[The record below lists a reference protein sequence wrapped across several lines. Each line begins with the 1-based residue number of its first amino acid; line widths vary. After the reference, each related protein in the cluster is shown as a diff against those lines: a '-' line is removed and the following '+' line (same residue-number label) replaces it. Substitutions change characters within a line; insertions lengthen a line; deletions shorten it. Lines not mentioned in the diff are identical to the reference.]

1 MASSVPSNMFT
12 STEKSKHRNSLG
24 KFTDAA
30 SDYLDWVYAD
40 HIAFFK
46 QWGISKYYGNRK
58 PEHQTKEL
66 RIAQLKKYGKPAFL
80 ADQQVAT
87 ACVTLAMQA
96 MERGFNATGM
106 PNTWRKINDQMRI
119 GQKFYGTD
127 LQIMLQ
133 QLGWKIYYWNP
144 DPSKNAEWD
153 AEDKKLNPPKDAGKW
168 RPEWG
173 GHALRYASVTN
184 KGIYY
189 NSKVDNATKLVGF
202 KKSPA
207 PSFKDVPIF
216 VGIAHAGYHV
226 FPGRGGDVIEAHSMR
241 TMNSIEN
248 IEFSKFNPMASGGG
262 PRWTASLK
270 YRSGLICV
278 PSDF

>member
-1 MASSVPSNMFT
+1 MASSVPKNMFT
-12 STEKSKHRNSLG
+12 ATEISKHRNTIDT
-24 KFTDAA
+24 FTDAA
-30 SDYLDWVYAD
+30 ADFLDWVYAD
-40 HIAFFK
+40 HKAFFK
-46 QWGISKYYGNRK
+46 KWGVSKYYGNRK

-80 ADQQVAT
+80 ADLQVAT

-106 PNTWRKINDQMRI
+106 PNTWQKINDQMRI

-153 AEDKKLNPPKDAGKW
+153 AEDKKLNPPKGAGKW

-173 GHALRYASVTN
+173 GHTLRYASVTS
-184 KGIYY
+184 KGTYY
-189 NSKVDNATKLVGF
+189 DSKVDDATKLVGF

-207 PSFKDVPIF
+207 PSFKNAPIF
-216 VGIAHAGYHV
+216 VGIAHTGYHV

-241 TMNSIEN
+241 NMNSIEN